1 MFDILLK
8 VHITKS
14 DFEINYLNSLDL
26 SEIDFYFN
34 EELGYCVFRGNEFK
48 IKQLLEFFDEKP
60 NVDILTE
67 YLPEMKVFGECKLLI
82 PETKEELKEKK
93 KQEVTKYRDFIRSQ
107 GFNFNGILLA
117 VMDSDQGTIGDAS
130 QYLSKKPEGHTIMWK
145 SESGWIPVEKELID
159 ELIVIVGDYIETLY
173 NINHQHHQNI
183 DLLTTKNQIKNY
195 DITTLWP

>member
-8 VHITKS
+8 VYITKY
-14 DFEINYLNSLDL
+14 DFEINYLNLLDL
-26 SEIDFYFN
+26 SEIEFYFN
-34 EELGYCVFRGNEFK
+34 EDLGYCVFRGNEFK

-60 NVDILTE
+60 NVYFMSE

-130 QYLSKKPEGHTIMWK
+130 QYLARKPDGHTIMWV
-145 SESGWIPVEKELID
+145 S
-159 ELIVIVGDYIETLY
+159 
-173 NINHQHHQNI
+173 
-183 DLLTTKNQIKNY
+183 
-195 DITTLWP
+195 